1 MKKALILAAALSFS
15 ASTAFAG
22 GPVVV
27 EDTTVTVVPQ
37 EKSGSG
43 AWLPLVI
50 GLVVVGAAL
59 SGSGT

>member
-22 GPVVV
+22 GPVII
-27 EDTTVTVVPQ
+27 EDVIIDDVPA
-37 EKSGSG
+37 EKSVIG
-43 AWLPLVI
+43 AWLPLVV

-59 SGSGT
+59 AGSGS